1 MMMVDVVV
9 DGCFLIDFLFF
20 VKKIIDFLFINK
32 EK

>member
-9 DGCFLIDFLFF
+9 DGCFLIDFLFL
-20 VKKIIDFLFINK
+20 VKKIDFLFINK